1 MARHLRRAKSREKC
15 RKSFAAFENLQQFD
29 PAGCGYSHTALREG
43 DGPIGNDLG
52 IGDLRGISRAR
63 QRWQHGIKSARDL
76 RVGTSVVQRVLA
88 AAPA

>member
-1 MARHLRRAKSREKC
+1 LARHLRRAKSREKC
-15 RKSFAAFENLQQFD
+15 RKSFAAFYNNSTRQVV
-29 PAGCGYSHTALREG
+29 AIHTQRCERATV
-43 DGPIGNDLG
+43 PIGNDLE

-76 RVGTSVVQRVLA
+76 GVGTSVVQRVLA